1 MDFWATPAPDQARA
15 LLSDERFAAAVRARR
30 GPLLRYV
37 LSLLPGDPQ
46 RAEDVVQETLLRAW
60 QAARDAARRD
70 TGRDAG
76 RPPPAT
82 AGTATGAAED
92 TAAAG
97 AAAKVARADPQEPS
111 LAWLFTVA
119 RNVVIDWS
127 RRDSVRPA
135 LLASPAPDPAEPV
148 DDPAR
153 VADRA
158 EVVALLTPLS
168 RRHREVLVYTYLL
181 GSPGPDTARALAI
194 PLGTVKSRLHH
205 ALREA
210 RRAAARYDRDC
221 A

>member
-1 MDFWATPAPDQARA
+1 MNFWAPPAPDQATA

-60 QAARDAARRD
+60 QAARDAAGRD
-70 TGRDAG
+70 AGRDAG

-82 AGTATGAAED
+82 AATAAATGA
-92 TAAAG
+92 T
-97 AAAKVARADPQEPS
+97 RTDPQEPS